1 VKALLD
7 TNIFLWCIAGRKS
20 RLSRRAAKIVEDEET
35 ELLLSAVSMWEIA
48 LKARAGKL
56 EIPEEKSFFQEQMG
70 LLGIQ
75 FVLAVEASHVFELFS
90 LPDHHRDPFDRLL
103 IAQCVAERIPLIAS
117 NTAIRRYPVEVIW

>member
-1 VKALLD
+1 MKALLD

-20 RLSRRAAKIVEDEET
+20 RLSRRAAKVVEDEDT
-35 ELLLSAVSMWEIA
+35 ELLLSAVSIWEIA

-75 FVLAVEASHVFELFS
+75 FVLAVEASHVFELFT

-103 IAQCVAERIPLIAS
+103 VAQCIAERIPLIAS
-117 NTAIRRYPVEVIW
+117 DAAFRRYPIEVIW

>member
-7 TNIFLWCIAGRKS
+7 TNVFLWCIGGRKS
-20 RLSRRAAKIVEDEET
+20 RLSRRAAKVVEDNNT
-35 ELLLSAVSMWEIA
+35 ELLLSAVSIWEIA

-75 FVLAVEASHVFELFS
+75 FVLPIEASHVFELFS

-103 IAQCVAERIPLIAS
+103 VAQCIAERIPLIAS
-117 NTAIRRYPVEVIW
+117 DAAMRRYPVEVIW